1 MLCEKGKKIGSS
13 EATLLQMLDIRPFV
27 YGAKITNCFDVSMFP
42 PKFLEFSE
50 SELFRTMSH
59 GAGPAAAMSMALSH
73 PSLLAFPHV
82 VSNGFKNLVA
92 VSVETDYNFK
102 QAEDIKKYLDTAVVT
117 TLVNTPTL
125 GTIVIDVGDVGDIGG
140 NDRDGDSDTDL
151 GEDPLF
157 DFF

>member
-1 MLCEKGKKIGSS
+1 
-13 EATLLQMLDIRPFV
+13 
-27 YGAKITNCFDVSMFP
+27 MFP

-102 QAEDIKKYLDTAVVT
+102 QAEDIKNYLDTAV
-117 TLVNTPTL
+117 VNTPTL
-125 GTIVIDVGDVGDIGG
+125 GTIVIDVGDVGDVGDLG
-140 NDRDGDSDTDL
+140 DGDSDTDL
-151 GEDPLF
+151 GEDPFF